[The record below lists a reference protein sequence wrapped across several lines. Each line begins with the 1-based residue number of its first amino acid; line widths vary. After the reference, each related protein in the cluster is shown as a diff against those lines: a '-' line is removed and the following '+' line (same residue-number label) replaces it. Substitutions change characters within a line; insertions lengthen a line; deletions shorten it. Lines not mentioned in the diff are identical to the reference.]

1 MSLIQQSLRV
11 FTWLFPRNEFAR
23 RERFT
28 RYSLDTIIII
38 IIIIIIITTT
48 TPSSIN
54 QAIVMILTS

>member
-38 IIIIIIITTT
+38 IIIITTT
-48 TPSSIN
+48 TPSSID

>member
-1 MSLIQQSLRV
+1 MGLIQQSLRV

-38 IIIIIIITTT
+38 ITTT
-48 TPSSIN
+48 TPSSID